1 MAHTFIEAKENIYT
15 LQGVTEKL
23 YDLYDHSDGCFE
35 YTPDTAISSNQ
46 VYKISNFSEHSFC
59 LDILKHELST
69 TDYNEYKAEY
79 DKQILINVE
88 GDIYYFQRITTAS
101 LKPKRFLRVLPD
113 GNMYDFS
120 EKGSTI
126 TIFDHADAIYSK
138 DTDVLYFL
146 KFDNIKAIFLGI
158 IALYRDATKREI
170 SDFLSQDFIQTAE
183 GFNGDSVQV
192 NNRKRIA
199 ALRDKYNAYNNSQ
212 RNDLKKYIQGY
223 DLGLRF
229 EDGKFLISSDA
240 DLKKL
245 IYGIDQRYYTTPID
259 NEKRIA
265 NSVIN
270 IGRAK

>member
-1 MAHTFIEAKENIYT
+1 
-15 LQGVTEKL
+15 
-23 YDLYDHSDGCFE
+23 
-35 YTPDTAISSNQ
+35 
-46 VYKISNFSEHSFC
+46 
-59 LDILKHELST
+59 
-69 TDYNEYKAEY
+69 
-79 DKQILINVE
+79 
-88 GDIYYFQRITTAS
+88 
-101 LKPKRFLRVLPD
+101 
-113 GNMYDFS
+113 
-120 EKGSTI
+120 
-126 TIFDHADAIYSK
+126 
-138 DTDVLYFL
+138 
-146 KFDNIKAIFLGI
+146 AIFPGI

>member
-1 MAHTFIEAKENIYT
+1 
-15 LQGVTEKL
+15 
-23 YDLYDHSDGCFE
+23 
-35 YTPDTAISSNQ
+35 
-46 VYKISNFSEHSFC
+46 
-59 LDILKHELST
+59 
-69 TDYNEYKAEY
+69 
-79 DKQILINVE
+79 
-88 GDIYYFQRITTAS
+88 
-101 LKPKRFLRVLPD
+101 
-113 GNMYDFS
+113 MYQ
-120 EKGSTI
+120 
-126 TIFDHADAIYSK
+126 
-138 DTDVLYFL
+138 
-146 KFDNIKAIFLGI
+146 AIFPGI